1 MYVILIM
8 VELQSCLKVREYSDV
23 FCRFVCIVHSL
34 TCNSQR
40 LILLIVLYCYSID
53 LVVFGTFDVEW
64 QSISLNSEIAVV
76 YHWFVI
82 SIRFDRISSVV
93 ESNHVQLLCL
103 LFTVNAN

>member
-1 MYVILIM
+1 MILIM

-40 LILLIVLYCYSID
+40 LILIVLCCYSI
-53 LVVFGTFDVEW
+53 VRSSMVFGTFDVEL
-64 QSISLNSEIAVV
+64 QSISLSLEIVVV
-76 YHWFVI
+76 YQWFVI